1 MANSKDQ
8 VTVQRLIPASAD
20 AIFDLVSDPSRHPEF
35 DGSGHVVKPT
45 SGGSRRLKKGD
56 RFGMEMKRGAGYK
69 MLNVVYEFENDRL
82 IAWQTIAPG
91 MAGKFV
97 GGRRWRYDLEPTE
110 GGTLVS
116 ETWNIKDES
125 LFTRAAVRR
134 THTEQTRK
142 NMARS
147 LERLEEILTA

>member
-1 MANSKDQ
+1 MTSRDQ
-8 VTVQRLIPASAD
+8 VTVQRLIPAPANV
-20 AIFDLVSDPSRHPEF
+20 IFDLLADPSRHAEF

-45 SGGSRRLKKGD
+45 SNGSRRLTAGD

-69 MLNVVYEFENDRL
+69 MLNVVYEFDTDRL

-91 MAGKFV
+91 IAGKFV
-97 GGRRWRYDLEPTE
+97 GGRRWRYDLEPVD
-110 GGTLVS
+110 GGTMVS

-125 LFTRAAVRR
+125 LFTRGAVRR
-134 THTEQTRK
+134 TLTEQTRT

-147 LERLEEILTA
+147 LERLEEIVT